1 MTSRRTL
8 LAALPA
14 SFGAGALS
22 APAIAQGSY
31 PSRPI
36 RVVVPFPAG
45 GATDAQARAFAEALG
60 QKLEARV
67 VTENRPG
74 AGGNLGAEA
83 VMRSPADGYTLLATG
98 PNLINTRY
106 LVKDTPFQWER
117 DFDPLGIMFTT
128 DNVLAVHPSIPATNV
143 AELVA
148 HLKAN
153 PGKLNYGSAGTGGSI
168 HLATLL
174 FMRMTGTDMVHVP
187 YRGDAPARTDLTA
200 GRIQV
205 MFNSAATSTESIRAG
220 LWRGLATTGPTRLP
234 QLPELPTLI
243 EAGLDGYV
251 VQSWMGLFGPK
262 GLPAPVTGRIRQAF
276 DAIFADPAN
285 RAGFERLDVAVAPT
299 TAEEHLNIMRLH
311 ERTWAPILSTFD
323 PQ

>member
-1 MTSRRTL
+1 MTTRRTL
-8 LAALPA
+8 LAL
-14 SFGAGALS
+14 
-22 APAIAQGSY
+22 APAALATPALAQAPY
-31 PSRPI
+31 PNRPI
-36 RVVVPFPAG
+36 RVIVPFPAG
-45 GATDAQARAFAEALG
+45 GATDAQARAFADALG
-60 QKLEARV
+60 QKLDARV

-98 PNLINTRY
+98 PNLINTRF

-128 DNVLAVHPSIPATNV
+128 DNVLAVHPSVPATNV

-153 PGKLNYGSAGTGGSI
+153 PGRLNYGSAGTGGSI

-251 VQSWMGLFGPK
+251 VQSWMGLFAPK
-262 GLPAPVTGRIRQAF
+262 GLPAPVAARIRTAF
-276 DAIFADPAN
+276 DAVFADPAN
-285 RAGFERLDVAVAPT
+285 RTAFERLDVAVAPT
-299 TAEEHLNIMRLH
+299 TAEEHLNVMRAH

>member
-1 MTSRRTL
+1 MTSRRTVL
-8 LAALPA
+8 TIASAALAAPA
-14 SFGAGALS
+14 LAQ
-22 APAIAQGSY
+22 APS
-31 PSRPI
+31 PNRPI

-60 QKLEARV
+60 VKLDTRI

-83 VMRSPADGYTLLATG
+83 VMRAPADGTTLLATG
-98 PNLINTRY
+98 PNLINTAY
-106 LVKDTPFQWER
+106 LVRDTPFRWER

-128 DNVLAVHPSIPATNV
+128 DNVLAVHPSVPATTV

-153 PGKLNYGSAGTGGSI
+153 PGRLNYGSAGTGGSI

-200 GRIQV
+200 GRIQL

-234 QLPELPTLI
+234 QLPELPTLL
-243 EAGLDGYV
+243 ESGLDGYV
-251 VQSWMGLFGPK
+251 VQSWMGLFAPK
-262 GLPAPVTGRIRQAF
+262 GLPAPVAARLRAGF
-276 DAIFADPAN
+276 DAVFADPAY
-285 RAGFERLDVAVAPT
+285 RTAFERLDVAVAPT
-299 TAEEHLNIMRLH
+299 TAAEHLAVMRAH